1 MCSPLRTSPIE
12 VLVSN
17 SRLRCSASSP
27 HSFVVIAMM
36 LAFVTPVLWA
46 QSGFVFNAPRDYI
59 VGQWPESVVVGD
71 FNGDGRPD
79 IAVANFLSNNVSVL
93 LQNSDGTFQTAVNYP
108 VGRDPISL
116 QVADFNGDGKLD
128 LALINQNDNTLS
140 VLLGNGDGTFQAQ
153 VLTTFTQTLSSTALA
168 VGDFNGDGKADVAVT
183 EPLPQVGTYGVAVL
197 LGNGNGTFQTP
208 VAYAVNGS
216 PVALAAADINK
227 DGNLDLVAG
236 GNGVSVLLGNG
247 NGTFQAAMNSGTGL
261 VLGSSPLLIADFN
274 QDGNL
279 DIASATT
286 ASGVTNLTL
295 FLGNGAGTSQS
306 TISSLQSVPLAVGDL
321 NGDGKPDLI
330 ATGGPLTIESLINN
344 GNAIFNVGQ
353 SLPVTSSQ
361 VVAALADLNGDQK
374 LDLVIGYFYVSAGPP
389 NVDFVSVLD
398 GNGDGTF
405 GPLVPSYAV
414 TTAANSSL
422 GTLLASDFNGDGK
435 PDLGAGIVVNPGT
448 NTSLEFGLLLN
459 DGTSFSP
466 SVITQVESSAGFQS
480 TAWVEAGDFNGD
492 GRMDLAV
499 ATGSYEIAAPGI
511 SILLGNGDGTFQT
524 SVLYGAGMTGPIAIG
539 DFNNDGILDVFGLV
553 KTTQGNSL
561 GVLLGQGDGTFGF
574 PVSSIAV
581 GAVNHVVAGDYNRDG
596 KLDLAIVDANVVE
609 LFFGNG
615 DGTFTAGPVYQLI
628 LEGDA
633 LGLAVGDVNG
643 DGILDLVAGAVGIDA
658 ENSSLVVLLG
668 NGDGT
673 FGSPL
678 TTAADPWTAP
688 AAIADFNLD
697 GKADFVALGIGNDV
711 SFSMGNGDGTF
722 QPAQHFYVSS
732 PAYSLAA
739 ADFDGNG
746 SPDIAVAGGTSL
758 SVLYNGASGPAAVLS
773 PGLLSFGSEG
783 LGYTS
788 PAHMLTLSNTGSVT
802 LSVIGI
808 SISGAQSGDYSQ
820 TNTCGSG
827 LAAGAT
833 CTISVIFTPLAS
845 GLRTAAIQISDNAFN
860 TPQTINL
867 TGTGATPS
875 PAASVTPGTLA
886 FSSQYVGSTSS
897 SQTVTLSSTGSIP
910 LTVTGISITGAQAGD
925 FSQTNNCGSSVA
937 NGFSCQVAVS
947 FAPTA
952 AGSRAATLSIT
963 DNASN
968 SPQTVALSGTGV
980 SPSIGLGPG
989 SGSPTATVPAG
1000 QTASYTLSIGGAD
1013 ISGTA
1018 SLTCTG
1024 APQGATCSVPSSV
1037 TVSGTTASTLN
1048 ISVMTTSRTMASA
1061 KPNTIRLG
1069 GVWAGILLG
1078 LALLPGAW
1086 RKRSASGLYLGVIV
1100 ASLILISSC
1109 GSSSS
1114 GSTMNPNGTPA
1125 GTYSLTVTATLN
1137 STTQTV
1143 TLKLIVQ

>member
-1 MCSPLRTSPIE
+1 MLW
-12 VLVSN
+12 V
-17 SRLRCSASSP
+17 
-27 HSFVVIAMM
+27 FVAPM
-36 LAFVTPVLWA
+36 LSA
-46 QSGFVFNAPRDYI
+46 QSSFMFNAPRDYI
-59 VGQWPESVVVGD
+59 VGQWPESVVLGD

-79 IAVANFLSNNVSVL
+79 IAVANFLSNNISVL
-93 LQNSDGTFQTAVNYP
+93 LQSSDGTFQGAVNYP

-116 QVADFNGDGKLD
+116 QVGDFNGDGKLD
-128 LALINQNDNTLS
+128 LALLNQNDNTLS

-183 EPLPQVGTYGVAVL
+183 EPLPQVGTFGVAVL
-197 LGNGNGTFQTP
+197 VGNGDGTFQTP
-208 VAYAVNGS
+208 VTYADGS

-227 DGNLDLVAG
+227 DGKLDLVAG
-236 GNGVSVLLGNG
+236 GNGVSALLGNG
-247 NGTFQAAMNSGTGL
+247 NGTFQAAMNSATSL

-286 ASGVTNLTL
+286 ASGVTSLTL
-295 FLGNGAGTSQS
+295 FLGSGAGTFQS
-306 TISSLQSVPLAVGDL
+306 TVLSLQAVPLAVGDV

-330 ATGGPLTIESLINN
+330 ATGNPLTIESLVNS
-344 GNAIFNVGQ
+344 GSATFTVGQ
-353 SLPVTSSQ
+353 SLAVTSSQ

-374 LDLVIGYFYVSAGPP
+374 LDLVAGYFSVSAGPP

-405 GPLVPSYAV
+405 GPPVPSYPV

-435 PDLGAGIVVNPGT
+435 PDLGAGIVVNPGSNT
-448 NTSLEFGLLLN
+448 NLAFGLLLN

-466 SVITQVESSAGFQS
+466 SAITPVESNAGFES

-492 GRMDLAV
+492 GRMDLVV
-499 ATGSYEIAAPGI
+499 ATGAYEIAAPGI
-511 SILLGNGDGTFQT
+511 SILLGNGDGTFET

-539 DFNNDGILDVFGLV
+539 DFNNDGILDMFGMV
-553 KTTQGNSL
+553 KTSSGNSL

-581 GAVNHVVAGDYNRDG
+581 GAVNYVVAGDYNRDG

-643 DGILDLVAGAVGIDA
+643 DGILDLVVGAVGIDA

-673 FGSPL
+673 FQSPIA
-678 TTAADPWTAP
+678 TAADPWTAP

-697 GKADFVALGIGNDV
+697 GKADFVALGIGNNV

-722 QPAQHFYVSS
+722 QPAEHFYVAS
-732 PAYSLAA
+732 PAYSLAV

-746 SPDIAVAGGTSL
+746 SPDVAVAGGTTL
-758 SVLYNGASGPAAVLS
+758 SVLYNGASGPAAEPS
-773 PGLLSFGSEG
+773 PGRLSFGSEG
-783 LGYTS
+783 LGYAS
-788 PAHMLTLSNTGSVT
+788 PAHTLTLSNSGSAALSVT
-802 LSVIGI
+802 GI

-820 TNTCGSG
+820 NNTCGSS

-833 CTISVIFTPLAS
+833 CTISVIFAPQAS
-845 GLRTAAIQISDNAFN
+845 GLRTAAIQIADNAFN

-875 PAASVTPGTLA
+875 AAASVMPGTLT
-886 FSSQYVGSTSS
+886 FNSQYVGSTSS
-897 SQTVTLSSTGSIP
+897 PQTVTLSSTGSIP
-910 LTVTGISITGAQAGD
+910 LTVTGISLAGAQAGD
-925 FSQTNNCGSSVA
+925 FSQTNNCGISVA
-937 NGFSCQVAVS
+937 NGSSCQVTVS

-952 AGSRAATLSIT
+952 AGGRAATLSIG
-963 DNASN
+963 DNAGN
-968 SPQTVALSGTGV
+968 SPQTVALAGTGA

-989 SGSPTATVPAG
+989 SGSTTATVPAG

-1013 ISGTA
+1013 MSGTA

-1048 ISVMTTSRTMASA
+1048 VSVATTSRTMASVN
-1061 KPNTIRLG
+1061 PNTIRLG

-1078 LALLPGAW
+1078 LALLPAAW
-1086 RKRSASGLYLGVIV
+1086 RKRSAGGLYLGAMV
-1100 ASLILISSC
+1100 ASLMLISSC

-1114 GSTMNPNGTPA
+1114 GPTINPNGTPA
-1125 GTYSLTVTATLN
+1125 GTYNLKVTATLN

-1143 TLKLIVQ
+1143 TLNVVVQ